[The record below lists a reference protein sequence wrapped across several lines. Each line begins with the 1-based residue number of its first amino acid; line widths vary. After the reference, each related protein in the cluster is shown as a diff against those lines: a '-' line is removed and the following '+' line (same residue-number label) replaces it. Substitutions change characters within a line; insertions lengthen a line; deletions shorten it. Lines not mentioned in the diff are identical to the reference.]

1 MQAQRIKSMLVRFV
15 AVGMVAFG
23 FLLGSGLIEGGVPR
37 VSASELCCARPYD
50 RY

>member
-1 MQAQRIKSMLVRFV
+1 MQAQRIKSALVRFV

-23 FLLGSGLIEGGVPR
+23 FLLGSGVIEGGVP
-37 VSASELCCARPYD
+37 SAYAGEPCCTRPHD